1 MHNRKRNRLNEF
13 DYRQGYWYFVTICVK
28 GMNPYFG
35 RIEKAKMILN
45 DFGKIVEERWKALSK
60 KYESVYLDKY
70 VVMPNHFHGIITF
83 DNNVGTTHELSL
95 QTSEKIK
102 SLSHYIGEFK
112 MQSSKQ
118 IHQNGLKEFKW
129 QRSFYDRIIRNEKEL
144 YRIRKYIEENPLRWE
159 IGKGFTEN
167 LEL

>member
-28 GMNPYFG
+28 GMNTYFG

-45 DFGKIVEERWKALSK
+45 EYGKIVEEKLLWLKEQ
-60 KYESVYLDKY
+60 YIY
-70 VVMPNHFHGIITF
+70 VDIDCHVIMPNHIHAVIIIDPTG
-83 DNNVGTTHELSL
+83 VGTSRDLSL
-95 QTSEKIK
+95 QTKIK
-102 SLSHYIGEFK
+102 SLSELVGAFK
-112 MQSSKQ
+112 TVSSKQ
-118 IHQNGLKEFKW
+118 IHQNGLTQFKW